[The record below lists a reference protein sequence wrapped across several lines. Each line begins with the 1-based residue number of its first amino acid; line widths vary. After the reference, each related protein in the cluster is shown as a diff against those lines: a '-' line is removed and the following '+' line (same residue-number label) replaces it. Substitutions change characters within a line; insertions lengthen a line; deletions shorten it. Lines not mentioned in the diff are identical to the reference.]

1 MKPLF
6 YYLEDYVKDA
16 LTRIPPYDKPFPWFY
31 AQNVFP
37 REFYD
42 LLQRELAFKDDFH
55 FEKFANRT
63 FADSLGIPELDFM
76 QSADFLRF
84 VLKLF
89 PDAVRARFGSG
100 QHQFSR
106 EVRLIRDQQHYKIG
120 PHTDA
125 PWKVVSLLF
134 YLPPDDS
141 LREYGT
147 AIYVPRDPTFT
158 CEGGPHYP
166 FEPFEEVWRAPFLPN
181 TCLGFFKTNKSFH
194 GVPPIPVPVR
204 RDVLLYNIYTKQ

>member
-1 MKPLF
+1 MKTL
-6 YYLEDYVKDA
+6 DDHVKDA
-16 LTRIPPYDKPFPWFY
+16 LARVPPHDKPFPWFY

-37 REFYD
+37 PHFYNV
-42 LLQRELAFKDDFH
+42 LQRELADKDDFH

-84 VLKLF
+84 ILKLF
-89 PDAVRARFGSG
+89 PDAVRERFGTG
-100 QHQFSR
+100 QRQFSR

-141 LREYGT
+141 LRDYGT

-204 RDVLLYNIYTKQ
+204 RDVLLYNIYCKQ